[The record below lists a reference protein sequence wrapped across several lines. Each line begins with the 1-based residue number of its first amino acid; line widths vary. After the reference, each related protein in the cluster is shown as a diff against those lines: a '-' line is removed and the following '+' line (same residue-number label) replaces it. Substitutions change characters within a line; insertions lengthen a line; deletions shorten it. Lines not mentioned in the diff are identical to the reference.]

1 MNSIWRKRLI
11 GLMILVPLML
21 LVAIAAYKFGPSP
34 ARSVTAEPA
43 SNQLVAKPTPTLM
56 DSNTASKSQVLE
68 LFGMYQTAVGN
79 GRVASTVNDY
89 LDSLEKLYRERGY
102 VPLQNLNVPHP
113 KKTRKS
119 RSAAAQPGGPVKF
132 FQRDETD
139 GVASISATG
148 EDADFNSTESAAEP
162 YLFSTLVVPA
172 AAGGAD
178 WATYRVGLDREK
190 LARLQH
196 LDRDD
201 FPGVDPE
208 GVPRLPGLQR
218 LYVLSSGNGSL
229 AIYKSQEPAPNAL
242 MAQYLEE
249 MPRHGWRLDSPA
261 TSAANQVAA
270 GVLCFTQGERSSL
283 IWVTPNKQNRTTN
296 ITISSR

>member
-1 MNSIWRKRLI
+1 MISLWRKRLV
-11 GLMILVPLML
+11 GLAALLPLV
-21 LVAIAAYKFGPSP
+21 LVVGVAAYKFGPSP
-34 ARSVTAEPA
+34 ARSTAAEPA
-43 SNQLVAKPTPTLM
+43 TNSPVAKPAPV
-56 DSNTASKSQVLE
+56 DSNAATQSQVLE
-68 LFGMYQTAVGN
+68 LFGMYQTAVGK
-79 GRVASTVNDY
+79 GRVELSVNDY
-89 LDSLEKLYRERGY
+89 LNSLEKLYRERGY
-102 VPLQNLNVPHP
+102 VALQSLNEPHP
-113 KKTRKS
+113 KKTKRS
-119 RSAAAQPGGPVKF
+119 RAHSQPGGPIKF

-148 EDADFNSTESAAEP
+148 EDADYNTAESSAEP

-201 FPGVDPE
+201 FPGVDPV
-208 GVPRLPGLQR
+208 GVPRLAGLQR
-218 LYVLSSGNGSL
+218 LYALSSGSGSL

-242 MAQYLEE
+242 MLQYLEE
-249 MPRHGWRLDSPA
+249 MPRYGWRLDSPA
-261 TSAANQVAA
+261 TSAANKVAA
-270 GVLCFTQGERSSL
+270 GVMCFTQGERSSL